1 MGQTLTDI
9 ILLAGATA
17 WVTTALVAKS
27 GPFGLL
33 IKFRHLLSRLLGGQ
47 DKSPLQCFHC
57 TSFWVG
63 LFFISAFVTGDELMR
78 ALIQFFGVLGI
89 AQALRGQSG
98 EWN

>member
-1 MGQTLTDI
+1 MNTLTDI

-17 WVTTALVAKS
+17 WITTALVAKS

-33 IKFRHLLSRLLGGQ
+33 IRLRHGLSRLLGG
-47 DKSPLQCFHC
+47 DWNSPLQCFHC

-63 LFFISAFVTGDELMR
+63 LFLASTFVAGDQYAN
-78 ALIQFFGVLGI
+78 ALIQFFGLLGI
-89 AQALRGQSG
+89 AQALRGMSG